1 MRKSLRQ
8 FLCIWQ
14 PCLLFR
20 KPKKVTL
27 TLRNQSES
35 CHWEGIDCRS
45 LEKLKTQDKEKV
57 TVAAAAAAKGI
68 NVDAAL
74 SQPGGIFPLAVEQ
87 KAALEGFHS
96 AGQKSVFCFAA
107 N

>member
-1 MRKSLRQ
+1 M
-8 FLCIWQ
+8 
-14 PCLLFR
+14 
-20 KPKKVTL
+20 VTL
-27 TLRNQSES
+27 ALRNQSES
-35 CHWEGIDCRS
+35 CHWKGIDCRS

-57 TVAAAAAAKGI
+57 TAAAAAAKGI

-87 KAALEGFHS
+87 KAALQGFYS
-96 AGQKSVFCFAA
+96 AGKKSVFFFTA